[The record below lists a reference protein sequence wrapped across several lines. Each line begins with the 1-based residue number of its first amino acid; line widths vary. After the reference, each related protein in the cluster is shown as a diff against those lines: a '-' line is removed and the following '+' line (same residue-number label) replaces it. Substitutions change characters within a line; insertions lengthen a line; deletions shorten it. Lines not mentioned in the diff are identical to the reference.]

1 MGRLKR
7 EAEEREAIAL
17 EAAEV
22 LRRRNMTDEERLDED
37 RKLGR
42 VPGNTTH
49 TYIHT
54 YIHAFMHTYIH
65 LLTS

>member
-1 MGRLKR
+1 MSRLKR

-42 VPGNTTH
+42 ITGTLVVS
-49 TYIHT
+49 I
-54 YIHAFMHTYIH
+54 FMHI
-65 LLTS
+65 SVFQ